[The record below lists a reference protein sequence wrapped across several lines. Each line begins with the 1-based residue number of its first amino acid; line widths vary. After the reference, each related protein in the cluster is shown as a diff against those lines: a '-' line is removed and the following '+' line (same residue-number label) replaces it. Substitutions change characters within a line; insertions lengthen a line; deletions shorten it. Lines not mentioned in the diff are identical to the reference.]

1 MKSSC
6 CVAAETNLITI
17 RMWVPSLAL
26 LSGSGIWCCRELRC
40 RLQTPF
46 RFQGA
51 VSVQM
56 IEAVATIQ
64 PLVWEPP
71 YATSAAQKSKK
82 KKKEKIRKK

>member
-51 VSVQM
+51 VAVWM
-56 IEAVATIQ
+56 LAAVAPIW

-71 YATSAAQKSKK
+71 YVAGAALKSKK